1 MKRSVVCISLVLL
14 STSAVF
20 AGFDYVIEEG
30 RYGLPSLEDYETLL
44 MTGGGGDSLNLDDH
58 SLARVEGTSPLE
70 EGYGGIWHLNV
81 YGEAHLEFLGGE
93 VHQLDLGTYGTAV
106 LSGGRIDRLSSRQNA
121 WKYEDGPPVHL
132 VPNPHITI
140 VCDLDSVV
148 HNPQTNILTGTWL
161 DGMAFSIQLIDVEG
175 YSPAIENI
183 QFIPEPST
191 LLLMALGVVS
201 FLHRR

>member
-1 MKRSVVCISLVLL
+1 MCSWWVH
-14 STSAVF
+14 
-20 AGFDYVIEEG
+20 AGYDYVIEEG

-121 WKYEDGPPVHL
+121 WKSRTAASCTSCRIR
-132 VPNPHITI
+132 HITI
-140 VCDLDSVV
+140 VLRFAFRGS
-148 HNPQTNILTGTWL
+148 NTQTNILTGNWL
-161 DGMAFSIQLIDVEG
+161 NGTAF
-175 YSPAIENI
+175 NI
-183 QFIPEPST
+183 PT
-191 LLLMALGVVS
+191 YRRGGVQS
-201 FLHRR
+201 RN

>member
-1 MKRSVVCISLVLL
+1 
-14 STSAVF
+14 
-20 AGFDYVIEEG
+20 
-30 RYGLPSLEDYETLL
+30 
-44 MTGGGGDSLNLDDH
+44 
-58 SLARVEGTSPLE
+58 
-70 EGYGGIWHLNV
+70 
-81 YGEAHLEFLGGE
+81 
-93 VHQLDLGTYGTAV
+93 V

-121 WKYEDGPPVHL
+121 WKYVDGPPVHL

>member
-1 MKRSVVCISLVLL
+1 MKRLFGVMVLV
-14 STSAVF
+14 SACGWAR
-20 AGFDYVIEEG
+20 AGYDFVIDG
-30 RYGLPSLEDYETLL
+30 GYGVPDLHGYQTLL
-44 MTGGGGDSLNLDDH
+44 MTGGGSGGLYMTDH
-58 SLARVEGTSPLE
+58 SSARIEGTSPLE
-70 EGYGGIWHLNV
+70 EGAGGIWNLDLGGESHLD
-81 YGEAHLEFLGGE
+81 FLGGE
-93 VHQLDLGTYGTAV
+93 VRSMDFATYATAV
-106 LSGGRIDRLSSRQNA
+106 LSGGRIDQIRSRQNA
-121 WKYEDGPPVHL
+121 WKYVDGPPVHL